1 MKMRNDIELQMRRR
15 DDAFT
20 KAITNW
26 LHSVGV
32 RAEEIVEE
40 RGSHQAGGTH
50 ILTDRQAA
58 GSLPGPGDL
67 HRGLHWPFLP
77 LIPSG
82 QAGLE
87 YTDRRLDSLGGEGRG
102 REQ

>member
-67 HRGLHWPFLP
+67 PGGCTGPFCLSLP
-77 LIPSG
+77 VG
-82 QAGLE
+82 
-87 YTDRRLDSLGGEGRG
+87 RLGC
-102 REQ
+102 

>member
-1 MKMRNDIELQMRRR
+1 MKIRNDIELQMRRR

-40 RGSHQAGGTH
+40 RGSHQAGGHTYSQ
-50 ILTDRQAA
+50 TDKQQAA
-58 GSLPGPGDL
+58 CPGQVTCQGAALALSASLSQ
-67 HRGLHWPFLP
+67 W
-77 LIPSG
+77 
-82 QAGLE
+82 AGWVVRH
-87 YTDRRLDSLGGEGRG
+87 TDRRLDSLGGEGRG